1 MTAHFS
7 QNIHHRSPAN
17 PVLHINHI
25 AADPH
30 RHGHHRNLPPL
41 CLLFSDSTRRFS
53 GFLEHQH
60 HFQSST
66 AQSSFGRSAHGVYDF
81 PA

>member
-7 QNIHHRSPAN
+7 QSIHHNSPAN
-17 PVLHINHI
+17 SVLHINHL
-25 AADPH
+25 AADSH
-30 RHGHHRNLPPL
+30 RHEHHQNLSPL

-60 HFQSST
+60 HFQPS
-66 AQSSFGRSAHGVYDF
+66 AQSSFGRSAHGTYNF
-81 PA
+81 PV